1 MAAKYGIFELYPLAS
16 TLIATLD
23 DCNLFLCEPSRLKTV
38 TKDGE
43 ETVREATPSERKAR
57 ATFKMVESSDSNAY
71 GAARI
76 TPDRMVALGRMFTE
90 RGLCAVQNGAGKPAE
105 IAKIAVGVATARTK
119 ARFGE
124 TAAKLTFKAGDVEMA
139 DYTC

>member
-1 MAAKYGIFELYPLAS
+1 MAKAGTFTLYPMAS
-16 TLIATLD
+16 TLIATVD
-23 DCNLFLCEPSRLKTV
+23 DYNLFLCEPSRVKVV

-43 ETVREATPSERKAR
+43 ETVREADPAERKAR
-57 ATFKMVESSDSNAY
+57 AGFKLVQSNDSNAY
-71 GAARI
+71 GGSWLN
-76 TPDRMVALGRMFTE
+76 PDNMVALGRIFAE
-90 RGLCAVQNGAGKPAE
+90 RGLCALQNGAGKPAD

-139 DYTC
+139 DYTS